1 MKKSSTK
8 RLLSYITVHNK
19 LLIIS
24 LLTAI
29 INVFFTL
36 LNPILIGDAID
47 FIIGKDNVNFQGILK
62 IIGVLIL
69 SIILASL
76 SQWIMT
82 RCTNVITYK
91 TVQSLREDVFNKI
104 NKVPLKYIDSHSH
117 GDIMSRIINDIDQIS
132 TGLIQGFSQLFT
144 GIITILG
151 TLGIMIAINF
161 KIALVVVLMTP
172 LSLFVGGFIAK
183 HSKAM
188 FTEQSKIRG
197 EITGYIQE
205 MVGNQKLVKAFSY
218 EDNSQEKFEEINSR
232 LYTSGVKSQFFS
244 SLTNPCTRFVNG
256 IVYATVG
263 IISAISAI
271 NGNISIGKIS
281 SFLNYANQYTKPFNE
296 ISSVITEL
304 QSALASAERVFE
316 VLDEED
322 EVLDKENAIDLKECN
337 GNIEI
342 KDVSF
347 SYNPDVKLIEN
358 FNLSVKKGEKIAIVG
373 PTGCGK
379 TTLINLL
386 MRFYNIDSGEIF
398 ISGHNI
404 NDITR
409 KSSRAMF
416 GMVLQETWL
425 YSGTIKEN
433 IAYGKPD
440 ATDEEIIEAAKMAH
454 AHEFITRLPNG
465 YDTKISGDGNNIS
478 QGQKQ
483 LLCIARIML
492 TKPPMLILDEATS
505 SIDTRT
511 EIFIQNAFNKMMEG
525 RTSFIVAHRLS
536 TIKEADLILVMNK
549 GHIIE
554 QGTHEE
560 LIEKKGFYSNLY
572 NSQFSVSTV

>member
-8 RLLSYITVHNK
+8 RLLSYITIHNK
-19 LLIIS
+19 LLMIS

-47 FIIGKDNVNFQGILK
+47 FIIGKDNVDFQGILK
-62 IIGVLIL
+62 IIGILIL

-218 EDNSQEKFEEINSR
+218 ENNSQEKFEEINSR

-322 EVLDKENAIDLKECN
+322 EIKDKENAIDLKECN

-386 MRFYNIDSGEIF
+386 MRFYNINSGEIF

-433 IAYGKPD
+433 IAYGKPN

-560 LIEKKGFYSNLY
+560 LIEKKGFYANLY
-572 NSQFSVSTV
+572 NSQFSVPVS

>member
-8 RLLSYITVHNK
+8 RLLSYITIHNK

-47 FIIGKDNVNFQGILK
+47 FIIGKDNVDFQGILK

-218 EDNSQEKFEEINSR
+218 ENNSQEKFEEINSR

-322 EVLDKENAIDLKECN
+322 EIKDKENAIDLKECN

-398 ISGHNI
+398 ISGYNI

-454 AHEFITRLPNG
+454 AHEFITKLPNG

>member
-47 FIIGKDNVNFQGILK
+47 FIIGKDNVDFQGILK

-322 EVLDKENAIDLKECN
+322 EIKDKENAIDLKECD

-560 LIEKKGFYSNLY
+560 LIEKKGFYANLY
-572 NSQFSVSTV
+572 NSQFSVPIS

>member
-47 FIIGKDNVNFQGILK
+47 FIIGKDNVDFQGILK
-62 IIGVLIL
+62 IIGILIL

-91 TVQSLREDVFNKI
+91 TVAALREDVFNKI

-132 TGLIQGFSQLFT
+132 TGLLQGFSQLFT

-172 LSLFVGGFIAK
+172 LSILVGGFIAK
-183 HSKAM
+183 SSKAM

-197 EITGYIQE
+197 EITGYTQE
-205 MVGNQKLVKAFSY
+205 MIGNQKLVKAFSY
-218 EDNSQEKFEEINSR
+218 ENNSEEKFQEINSR

-316 VLDEED
+316 VLDEEN
-322 EVLDKENAIDLKECN
+322 EPLDKENAINLKECN

-386 MRFYNIDSGEIF
+386 MRFYNINSGEIF
-398 ISGHNI
+398 ISGYNI

-433 IAYGKPD
+433 IAYGKPN
-440 ATDEEIIEAAKMAH
+440 ATDKEIIEAAKMAH

-536 TIKEADLILVMNK
+536 TIKESDLILVMNK

-560 LIEKKGFYSNLY
+560 LIEKKGFYANLY
-572 NSQFSVSTV
+572 NSQFSVPIS

>member
-8 RLLSYITVHNK
+8 RLLSYITIHNK
-19 LLIIS
+19 LLMIS

-47 FIIGKDNVNFQGILK
+47 FIIGKDNVDFQGILK
-62 IIGVLIL
+62 IIGILIL

-218 EDNSQEKFEEINSR
+218 ENNSQEKFEEINSR

-322 EVLDKENAIDLKECN
+322 EIKDKENAIDLKECN

-386 MRFYNIDSGEIF
+386 MRFYNINSGEIF

>member
-47 FIIGKDNVNFQGILK
+47 FIIGKGNVDFQGILK

-218 EDNSQEKFEEINSR
+218 ENNSQEKFEEINSR

-322 EVLDKENAIDLKECN
+322 EIKDKENAIDLKECN

-398 ISGHNI
+398 ISGYNI

-454 AHEFITRLPNG
+454 AHEFITKLPNG

>member
-47 FIIGKDNVNFQGILK
+47 FIIGKDNVDFQGILK
-62 IIGVLIL
+62 IIGILIL

-91 TVQSLREDVFNKI
+91 TVAALREDVFNKI

-132 TGLIQGFSQLFT
+132 TGLLQGFSQLFT

-172 LSLFVGGFIAK
+172 LSILVGGFIAK
-183 HSKAM
+183 SSKAM

-197 EITGYIQE
+197 EITGYTQE
-205 MVGNQKLVKAFSY
+205 MIGNQKLVKAFSY
-218 EDNSQEKFEEINSR
+218 ENNSEEKFQEINSR

-316 VLDEED
+316 VLDEEN
-322 EVLDKENAIDLKECN
+322 EPLDKENAINLKECN

-347 SYNPDVKLIEN
+347 SYNPEVKLIEN

-386 MRFYNIDSGEIF
+386 MRFYNINSGEIF
-398 ISGHNI
+398 ISGYNI

-560 LIEKKGFYSNLY
+560 LIEKKGFYANLY
-572 NSQFSVSTV
+572 NSQFSVPIS

>member
-47 FIIGKDNVNFQGILK
+47 FIIGKDNVDFQGILK
-62 IIGVLIL
+62 IIGILIL

-91 TVQSLREDVFNKI
+91 TVAALREDVFNKI

-132 TGLIQGFSQLFT
+132 TGLLQGFSQLFT

-172 LSLFVGGFIAK
+172 LSILVGGFIAK
-183 HSKAM
+183 SSKAM

-197 EITGYIQE
+197 EITGYTQE
-205 MVGNQKLVKAFSY
+205 MIGNQKLVKAFSY
-218 EDNSQEKFEEINSR
+218 ENNSEEKFQEINSR

-322 EVLDKENAIDLKECN
+322 EPLDEENAINLKECN

-347 SYNPDVKLIEN
+347 SYNPQVKLIEN

-386 MRFYNIDSGEIF
+386 MRFYNINSGEIF
-398 ISGHNI
+398 ISGYNI

-440 ATDEEIIEAAKMAH
+440 ATDDEIIEAAKMAH

-560 LIEKKGFYSNLY
+560 LIEKKGFYANLY
-572 NSQFSVSTV
+572 NSQFSVPIS

>member
-8 RLLSYITVHNK
+8 RLLSYITIHNK
-19 LLIIS
+19 LLMIS

-47 FIIGKDNVNFQGILK
+47 FIIGKDNVDFQGILK
-62 IIGVLIL
+62 IIGILIL

-218 EDNSQEKFEEINSR
+218 ENNSQEKFEEINSR

-386 MRFYNIDSGEIF
+386 MRFYNINSGEIF

>member
-47 FIIGKDNVNFQGILK
+47 FIIGKDNVDFQGILK
-62 IIGVLIL
+62 IIGILIL

-91 TVQSLREDVFNKI
+91 TVAALREDVFNKI

-132 TGLIQGFSQLFT
+132 TGLLQGFSQLFT

-172 LSLFVGGFIAK
+172 LSILVGGFIAK
-183 HSKAM
+183 SSKAM

-197 EITGYIQE
+197 EITGYTQE
-205 MVGNQKLVKAFSY
+205 MIGNQKLVKAFSY
-218 EDNSQEKFEEINSR
+218 ENNSEEKFQEINSR

-316 VLDEED
+316 VLDEEN
-322 EVLDKENAIDLKECN
+322 EPLDKENAINLKECN

-386 MRFYNIDSGEIF
+386 MRFYNINSGEIF
-398 ISGHNI
+398 ISGYNV

-433 IAYGKPD
+433 IAYGKPN
-440 ATDEEIIEAAKMAH
+440 ATDKEIIEAAKMAH

-560 LIEKKGFYSNLY
+560 LIEKKGFYANLY
-572 NSQFSVSTV
+572 NSQFSVPIS

>member
-47 FIIGKDNVNFQGILK
+47 FIIGKDNVDFQGILK
-62 IIGVLIL
+62 IIGILIL

-91 TVQSLREDVFNKI
+91 TVAALREDVFNKI

-132 TGLIQGFSQLFT
+132 TGLLQGFSQLFT

-172 LSLFVGGFIAK
+172 LSILVGGFIAK
-183 HSKAM
+183 SSKAM

-197 EITGYIQE
+197 EITGYTQE
-205 MVGNQKLVKAFSY
+205 MIGNQKLVKAFSY
-218 EDNSQEKFEEINSR
+218 ENNSEEKFQEINSR

-322 EVLDKENAIDLKECN
+322 EPLDKENAINLKECN

-347 SYNPDVKLIEN
+347 SYNSEVKLIEN

-386 MRFYNIDSGEIF
+386 MRFYNINSGEIF
-398 ISGHNI
+398 ISGYNI

-560 LIEKKGFYSNLY
+560 LIEKKGFYANLY
-572 NSQFSVSTV
+572 NSQFSVPIS

>member
-47 FIIGKDNVNFQGILK
+47 FIIGKDNVDFQGILK
-62 IIGVLIL
+62 IIGILIL

-91 TVQSLREDVFNKI
+91 TVAALREDVFNKI

-132 TGLIQGFSQLFT
+132 TGLLQGFSQLFT

-172 LSLFVGGFIAK
+172 LSILVGGFIAK
-183 HSKAM
+183 SSKAM

-197 EITGYIQE
+197 EITGYTQE
-205 MVGNQKLVKAFSY
+205 MIGNQKLVKAFSY
-218 EDNSQEKFEEINSR
+218 ENNSEEKFQEINSR

-281 SFLNYANQYTKPFNE
+281 SFLNYENQYTKPFNE

-316 VLDEED
+316 VLDEEN
-322 EVLDKENAIDLKECN
+322 EPLDKENAINLKECN

-347 SYNPDVKLIEN
+347 SYNPEVKLIEN

-386 MRFYNIDSGEIF
+386 MRFYNINSGEIF
-398 ISGHNI
+398 ISGYNI

-560 LIEKKGFYSNLY
+560 LIEKKGFYANLY
-572 NSQFSVSTV
+572 NSQFSVPIS

>member
-47 FIIGKDNVNFQGILK
+47 FIIGKGNVDFQGILK

-218 EDNSQEKFEEINSR
+218 ENNSQEKFEEINSR

-322 EVLDKENAIDLKECN
+322 EIKDKENAIDLKECN

-398 ISGHNI
+398 ISGYNI

-454 AHEFITRLPNG
+454 AHEFITKLPNG

-560 LIEKKGFYSNLY
+560 LIEKKGFYANLY
-572 NSQFSVSTV
+572 NSQFSVPVS

>member
-47 FIIGKDNVNFQGILK
+47 FIIGKDNVDFQSILK
-62 IIGVLIL
+62 IIGILIL

-218 EDNSQEKFEEINSR
+218 ENNSQEKFEEINSR

-337 GNIEI
+337 GNIVI

-386 MRFYNIDSGEIF
+386 MRFYNINSGEIF

-560 LIEKKGFYSNLY
+560 LIKKKGFYSNLY

>member
-1 MKKSSTK
+1 MKKSSNK

-47 FIIGKDNVNFQGILK
+47 FIIGKDNVDFQGILK
-62 IIGVLIL
+62 IIGILIL

-91 TVQSLREDVFNKI
+91 TVAALREDVFNKI

-132 TGLIQGFSQLFT
+132 TGLLQGFSQLFT

-172 LSLFVGGFIAK
+172 LSILVGGFIAK
-183 HSKAM
+183 SSKAM

-197 EITGYIQE
+197 EITGYTQE
-205 MVGNQKLVKAFSY
+205 MIGNQKLVKAFSY
-218 EDNSQEKFEEINSR
+218 ENNSEEKFQEINSR

-316 VLDEED
+316 VLDEEN
-322 EVLDKENAIDLKECN
+322 EPLDKENAINLKECN

-347 SYNPDVKLIEN
+347 SYNPEVKLIEN

-386 MRFYNIDSGEIF
+386 MRFYNINSGEIF
-398 ISGHNI
+398 ISGYNI

-560 LIEKKGFYSNLY
+560 LIEKKGFYANLY
-572 NSQFSVSTV
+572 NSQFSVPIS

>member
-218 EDNSQEKFEEINSR
+218 ENNSQEKFEEINSR

-398 ISGHNI
+398 ISGYNI

-560 LIEKKGFYSNLY
+560 LIKKKGFYANLY
-572 NSQFSVSTV
+572 NSQFSVPTV

>member
-47 FIIGKDNVNFQGILK
+47 FIIGKDNVDFQGILK
-62 IIGVLIL
+62 IIGILIL

-91 TVQSLREDVFNKI
+91 TVAALREDVFNKI

-132 TGLIQGFSQLFT
+132 TGLLQGFSQLFT

-172 LSLFVGGFIAK
+172 LSILVGGFIAK
-183 HSKAM
+183 SSKAM

-197 EITGYIQE
+197 EITGYTQE
-205 MVGNQKLVKAFSY
+205 MIGNQKLVKAFSY
-218 EDNSQEKFEEINSR
+218 ENNSEEKFQEINSR

-322 EVLDKENAIDLKECN
+322 EPLDKENAINLKECN

-342 KDVSF
+342 KNVSF
-347 SYNPDVKLIEN
+347 SYNPQVKLIEN

-386 MRFYNIDSGEIF
+386 MRFYNINSGEIF
-398 ISGHNI
+398 ISGYNI

-560 LIEKKGFYSNLY
+560 LIKKKGFYANLY
-572 NSQFSVSTV
+572 NSQFSVPIS

>member
-1 MKKSSTK
+1 MKTSVTK

-47 FIIGKDNVNFQGILK
+47 FIIGKDNVDFQSILK

-172 LSLFVGGFIAK
+172 LSLFVGEFIAK

-322 EVLDKENAIDLKECN
+322 EIKDKENAIDLKECD

-511 EIFIQNAFNKMMEG
+511 EIFIQNAFNKMMER

-560 LIEKKGFYSNLY
+560 LIEKNGFYANLY
-572 NSQFSVSTV
+572 NSQFSVPIS

>member
-47 FIIGKDNVNFQGILK
+47 FIIGKDNVDFQGILK
-62 IIGVLIL
+62 IIGILIL

-91 TVQSLREDVFNKI
+91 TVAALREDVFNKI

-132 TGLIQGFSQLFT
+132 TGLLQGFSQLFT

-172 LSLFVGGFIAK
+172 LSILVGGFIAK
-183 HSKAM
+183 SSKAM

-197 EITGYIQE
+197 EITGYTQE
-205 MVGNQKLVKAFSY
+205 MIGNQKLVKAFSY
-218 EDNSQEKFEEINSR
+218 ENNSEEKFQEINSR

-322 EVLDKENAIDLKECN
+322 EPLDEENAINLKECN

-347 SYNPDVKLIEN
+347 SYNPEVKLIEN

-386 MRFYNIDSGEIF
+386 MRFYNINSGEIF
-398 ISGHNI
+398 ISGYNI

-440 ATDEEIIEAAKMAH
+440 ATDDEIIEAAKMAH

-560 LIEKKGFYSNLY
+560 LIEKKGFYANLY
-572 NSQFSVSTV
+572 NSQFSVPIS

>member
-47 FIIGKDNVNFQGILK
+47 FIIGKDNVDFQGILK
-62 IIGVLIL
+62 IIGILIL

-91 TVQSLREDVFNKI
+91 TVAALREDVFNKI

-132 TGLIQGFSQLFT
+132 TGLLQGFSQLFT

-172 LSLFVGGFIAK
+172 LSILVGGFIAK
-183 HSKAM
+183 SSKAM

-197 EITGYIQE
+197 EITGYTQE
-205 MVGNQKLVKAFSY
+205 MIGNQKLVKAFSY
-218 EDNSQEKFEEINSR
+218 ENNSEEKFQEINSR

-322 EVLDKENAIDLKECN
+322 EPLDEENAINLKECN

-347 SYNPDVKLIEN
+347 SYNPQVKLIEN

-386 MRFYNIDSGEIF
+386 MRFYNINSGEIF
-398 ISGHNI
+398 ISGYNI

-440 ATDEEIIEAAKMAH
+440 ATDDEIIEAAKMAH

-560 LIEKKGFYSNLY
+560 LIKKKGFYANLY
-572 NSQFSVSTV
+572 NSQFSVPIS